1 MKIFKIHKKESNL
14 NENVQKERVKLTKK
28 KLPMLNN
35 TNDSESCFRAL
46 STAKSRRMTDK
57 KTYDIRSLSLNQNF
71 LHLYQS
77 KLVVKP
83 IKISVTNLESNL
95 FKNIADKGRIR
106 NSDKTSKQII
116 DINDIINNKRKF
128 SVDLKNTMNL
138 SKDKSFNIHDEIK
151 SNYTQNTVDL
161 IKNIKKDLYIN
172 KFQDYSLCEP
182 NKRLTSKLPIAK
194 IIVEERKQKEKK
206 LNFFMER
213 DNPIKEINPKNL
225 INLVSQPNYINQV
238 EMFNREKLKTSVI

>member
-106 NSDKTSKQII
+106 NSDKTSK
-116 DINDIINNKRKF
+116 
-128 SVDLKNTMNL
+128 
-138 SKDKSFNIHDEIK
+138 H
-151 SNYTQNTVDL
+151 YTQNTVDL

-194 IIVEERKQKEKK
+194 VIVEERKQKEKK